1 MPEQP
6 LVQRRTLPD
15 VIRYYSRELI
25 KMSAVTGDLELGG
38 LGIALDMTADDTESR
53 IRSLEADLDEVKR
66 DRRHLGQL
74 LDEFAAAVAPADLLG
89 EHTPDNQPWRNA
101 IALITPMAVV
111 DDLLQENARL
121 RKEND
126 DLSVGLGIPREPVTS

>member
-1 MPEQP
+1 MTTDLTAADTNAAEIAMTEAYRVA
-6 LVQRRTLPD
+6 VQEITRL
-15 VIRYYSRELI
+15 
-25 KMSAVTGDLELGG
+25 
-38 LGIALDMTADDTESR
+38 
-53 IRSLEADLDEVKR
+53 RSELDEVKR

-121 RKEND
+121 RQEND